1 MTHGRSPFYPF
12 VVVRFLIGY
21 LTYFGTTSLFGILAA
36 PFFLVLTLLPGVK
49 YRVVYGL
56 LRGYMAFLSR
66 VWLPA
71 LGIYQIAELPCPSAM
86 PAGPAICVAN
96 HRGFM
101 DGPLLL
107 GLLPPTGIIVK
118 SRYVRWLVPGMLAPH
133 FDCICLDPNSPASVQ
148 AAVARCRAV
157 IAASRNLLVFP
168 EGTRARSGRLGR
180 FKSVAFRVAA
190 ETRTPVVPVL
200 VHSTQAFMAKVS
212 GSLFPRAR
220 NVYRIRLLDPEPVL
234 PDDSA
239 DALADRVYRRMA
251 RELKELDKGTMW
263 EALR

>member
-1 MTHGRSPFYPF
+1 
-12 VVVRFLIGY
+12 
-21 LTYFGTTSLFGILAA
+21 
-36 PFFLVLTLLPGVK
+36 
-49 YRVVYGL
+49 
-56 LRGYMAFLSR
+56 
-66 VWLPA
+66 
-71 LGIYQIAELPCPSAM
+71 
-86 PAGPAICVAN
+86 
-96 HRGFM
+96 M

-118 SRYVRWLVPGMLAPH
+118 SRYVRWLVPGMVAPH

-148 AAVARCRAV
+148 AAIARCRAV
-157 IAASRNLLVFP
+157 IAAGRNLLVFP

-180 FKSVAFRVAA
+180 FKSIAFRIAV

-200 VHSTQAFMAKVS
+200 THSTEPFMAKVP

-220 NVYRIRLLDPEPVL
+220 NVYRVRILDPERVL

-251 RELKELDKGTMW
+251 RELKELDRGTFW
-263 EALR
+263 EVLQGGDSGTTRTV